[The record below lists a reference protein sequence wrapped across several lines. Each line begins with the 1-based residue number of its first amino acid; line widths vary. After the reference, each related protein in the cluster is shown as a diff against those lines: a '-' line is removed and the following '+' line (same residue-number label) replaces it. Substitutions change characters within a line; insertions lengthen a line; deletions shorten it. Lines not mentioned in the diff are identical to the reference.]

1 MSKIV
6 SRNAARALH
15 DGAKYSNGKNT
26 KVVDGQLMLHGNI
39 IAEAMG
45 EQTLIR
51 NCGWFTM
58 TTKDRLNALE
68 GVSITQQ
75 RGKWYLNQGSNR
87 IEWDG
92 DDIIVGRDGTII
104 GKPMSI

>member
-15 DGAKYSNGKNT
+15 NGAKYSNGKNT
-26 KVVDGQLMLHGNI
+26 RVLDGRLMLHGNI

-51 NCGWFTM
+51 TCGWFTL
-58 TTKDRLNALE
+58 TTRDRLNALE
-68 GVSITQQ
+68 GVSVHQR
-75 RGKWYLNQGSNR
+75 RGKWYLRDGEGH

-104 GKPMSI
+104 GKPVKF